1 MVLFAGLGTVD
12 SRTDVLPPG
21 GSVHQETD
29 VDLSAPLAPGWA
41 RATCSGPV
49 KASLLYRLHNS
60 EGAPTAEAGVNATA
74 VPATR
79 FVTFAEQG
87 EGQFGT
93 GVAYAN
99 PSASPAHVTFTA
111 RDTAG
116 EVLASADR
124 TLLPGGHDAHGMAEL
139 FDLTSFT
146 GSLEV
151 TSTVPI
157 VSLSIN
163 LEAAPVFS
171 SLPPGDIPGEM
182 LAPADE
188 AAFNTLF
195 VGKRAVTNYPT
206 VYVDFVSPG
215 RFRKTEG
222 SDIWT
227 GSYTYRNTG
236 SNTGTLTLNYD
247 DGDRCTTRLTF
258 TSAMAGT
265 ATFTCAD
272 GESGEYVWR
281 LVEIPGSAG
290 TPDLV
295 VQTPSVSDSSPN
307 AGGSFTLSATVRNQG
322 NDQSASTTLRFY
334 QSTDETITTADAEVG
349 TAAVGGLAASAT
361 SSESIS
367 LTAPSTAGTYYYGA
381 CVDAVTDESDTANN
395 CAAAA
400 DVELIASGSGGSGG
414 SGPRGEPGNEPVNRP
429 RAACTLVYNYHDSN
443 AYDGPLGHYVYATD
457 GTGYTPST
465 AEAGHIGAFIHLDLS
480 GDCSGGS
487 SADRTALYSLAKPN
501 SFSYLRYDHYAEW
514 SPGGSGSWLQNVED
528 YGAIQGRHYY
538 IIERSGDG
546 ELVDPVTKM
555 WVRVILFGT
564 NGGTQKRGR
573 MGWAG
578 SAAGMPDITI
588 TWNGLDSFLIPPRPP
603 RPTPRVE
610 CVGGCIV
617 QQGDELELRLVLDEP
632 LIPGLPKLLRP
643 RFDPPAIFRE
653 VTGRRQRD
661 NWRECGIGQTDR
673 AECLWRVKQTSGP
686 GSLLGGSS
694 YSFLWEAP
702 RDPGSHKIKIGYEYK
717 AWGSFKEWGYR
728 DTAFEGVDVTVTVPP
743 PRADRGPV
751 TTPLVCAPLIPPD
764 TGWPCSVKI
773 NAEDEIPSRKR
784 DLAIAEFM
792 ITAHDP
798 EGDPIAYRWET
809 HDRGVQTVTSLT
821 PAEILELDPSGNSTS
836 GSKLSWNMQ
845 GLDPR
850 IYPVTVSVLDTPY
863 RLGTGITATL
873 HVENFVPNAA
883 PAISLICAPRF
894 QPQSGASNPCTA
906 TLDTLAIGSDGARID
921 FGAVVTDPE
930 NDSFTVAWTASAGSL
945 STSSGTNTTWNGST
959 LTAGQSATVTATA
972 TDSDGAASTATDT
985 VHVLDYVSGGGTGP
999 TTPEPPQ
1006 PPQVDGDCA
1015 ARDLTKTEFLPG
1027 ELYCG
1032 QLHNLT
1038 EAWTHYARAPRS
1050 TGDTVADGIL
1060 VFTSY
1065 NRICAYIG
1073 ACRATESDDEV
1084 HTSGTS
1090 TYQWITVR

>member
-1 MVLFAGLGTVD
+1 MKFRTTMLLAALLATAGCGGDDDD
-12 SRTDVLPPG
+12 SSGL
-21 GSVHQETD
+21 
-29 VDLSAPLAPGWA
+29 LS
-41 RATCSGPV
+41 
-49 KASLLYRLHNS
+49 
-60 EGAPTAEAGVNATA
+60 PTAPSPV
-74 VPATR
+74 
-79 FVTFAEQG
+79 
-87 EGQFGT
+87 T
-93 GVAYAN
+93 GVAAQN
-99 PSASPAHVTFTA
+99 DSGRQSDPQVDGTGLIDGMRAAMAPATTIDFSSVTWSWNSAETHLEPSSIPDSRVQAGSNVWQ
-111 RDTAG
+111 RDDDTGLIRIFSDEDLSGWAFVTAG
-116 EVLASADR
+116 S
-124 TLLPGGHDAHGMAEL
+124 
-139 FDLTSFT
+139 SW
-146 GSLEV
+146 
-151 TSTVPI
+151 
-157 VSLSIN
+157 SLSMRR
-163 LEAAPVFS
+163 
-171 SLPPGDIPGEM
+171 PG
-182 LAPADE
+182 L
-188 AAFNTLF
+188 
-195 VGKRAVTNYPT
+195 
-206 VYVDFVSPG
+206 YV
-215 RFRKTEG
+215 
-222 SDIWT
+222 
-227 GSYTYRNTG
+227 
-236 SNTGTLTLNYD
+236 SN
-247 DGDRCTTRLTF
+247 
-258 TSAMAGT
+258 
-265 ATFTCAD
+265 
-272 GESGEYVWR
+272 
-281 LVEIPGSAG
+281 
-290 TPDLV
+290 
-295 VQTPSVSDSSPN
+295 
-307 AGGSFTLSATVRNQG
+307 
-322 NDQSASTTLRFY
+322 
-334 QSTDETITTADAEVG
+334 
-349 TAAVGGLAASAT
+349 
-361 SSESIS
+361 IS
-367 LTAPSTAGTYYYGA
+367 
-381 CVDAVTDESDTANN
+381 
-395 CAAAA
+395 AA

-414 SGPRGEPGNEPVNRP
+414 SGPRGEPTTIDFSSVTWSWNSAETHLEPSSIPDSRVQAGSNVWQRDDDTGLIRIFSDEDLSGWAFVTAGSSWSLSMRRPGLYVSNISAADVELIASGSGGSGGSGPRGEPRNEPGNRP
-429 RAACTLVYNYHDSN
+429 RAACTLVYNYHDSS

-457 GTGYTPST
+457 GAGYTPST
-465 AEAGHIGAFIHLDLS
+465 AQAGYIGAFIHLDLS

-487 SADRTALYSLAKPN
+487 SADRTALYCLAKPN

-555 WVRVILFGT
+555 WVRVILYGT

-588 TWNGLDSFLIPPRPP
+588 TWNGLDSQLIPPRPP

-610 CVGGCIV
+610 CVEGCIV
-617 QQGDELELRLVLDEP
+617 QPGDELELRLVLDEP

-643 RFDPPAIFRE
+643 RFDPPTIFRE
-653 VTGRRQRD
+653 VTGRTQRD
-661 NWRECGIGQTDR
+661 NWRECGVGQTDR

-798 EGDPIAYRWET
+798 EGDPIVYRWET

-821 PAEILELDPSGNSTS
+821 PAEILELDPSRNSTS

-850 IYPVTVSVLDTPY
+850 IYPVTVRVLDTPY

-894 QPQSGASNPCTA
+894 QPQSGATNPCTA
-906 TLDTLAIGSDGARID
+906 TLDTPAIGSDGARID

-972 TDSDGAASTATDT
+972 TDSDGAASTATA
-985 VHVLDYVSGGGTGP
+985 SPSAAGARRGAPPARRP
-999 TTPEPPQ
+999 TCRPSSSTIAGAPP
-1006 PPQVDGDCA
+1006 P
-1015 ARDLTKTEFLPG
+1015 
-1027 ELYCG
+1027 
-1032 QLHNLT
+1032 
-1038 EAWTHYARAPRS
+1038 
-1050 TGDTVADGIL
+1050 
-1060 VFTSY
+1060 
-1065 NRICAYIG
+1065 
-1073 ACRATESDDEV
+1073 AT
-1084 HTSGTS
+1084 
-1090 TYQWITVR
+1090 